1 MPLILRS
8 VAVAKKKEKDLVKE
22 LKRPDQ
28 FVDFWTHT
36 WNRTAAVLAPRK
48 GPVVAGAV
56 ALALFVI
63 GTVIFQ
69 KVDEGRKVEAS
80 DALVRIQKIA
90 TADLETATPDAKDA
104 VKEPKDDVPHFKT
117 ATDRDAAVLKELDG
131 FLAAHGSTPLK
142 DEALV
147 LKGSTLLDA
156 GRFDEAIT
164 AFEAA
169 IAAKLDPR
177 LRFLA
182 HEGKGYALEGKGDLD
197 KAAAAFAELEGDA
210 SNFQGFYRDRS
221 FYNEAG
227 ITEKKGDKAGA
238 VKMYREVMEK
248 ASDTQLKDEITDRLA
263 LLEAK

>member
-1 MPLILRS
+1 
-8 VAVAKKKEKDLVKE
+8 

-36 WNRTAAVLAPRK
+36 WNRLAEVLAPRK
-48 GPVVAGAV
+48 GPVLAGAV

-69 KVDEGRKVEAS
+69 KVDEGKKVEAS
-80 DALVRIQKIA
+80 DAFVRIQKIA
-90 TADLETATPDAKDA
+90 TADLETATPDPKDA
-104 VKEPKDDVPHFKT
+104 QESKPKDDVPHFKT
-117 ATDRDAAVLKELDG
+117 ATDRDAAGLKELDA
-131 FLAAHGSTPLK
+131 FLAAHGSAPLK

-156 GRFDEAIT
+156 GRFDDAIA
-164 AFEAA
+164 AFDAA

-210 SNFQGFYRDRS
+210 ANFQGFYRDRAT
-221 FYNEAG
+221 YQKARV
-227 ITEKKGDKAGA
+227 TEKKGDKAGA
-238 VKMYREVMEK
+238 VKLYKEVMEK
-248 ASDTQLKDEITDRLA
+248 ASDTQLKDEVTDRLA